1 MKKRELFQAQMVKFI
16 QEQLKNTGAN
26 ISIDEAALV
35 AQAKAGNMESVE
47 RLILKYQD
55 RVYNTILKV
64 CGNADDAAEL
74 TQDTFVRVIQ
84 NLKNFKGQ
92 SSFYTWM
99 FRIAVNL
106 TLNFCKKNSRVSF
119 QSLQSEPDEELKKQ
133 LKDYLI
139 DKTSPQP
146 PEIAATKELHSLIL
160 KALEKLD
167 ADQRA
172 VVVLCDIEQMNY
184 AEIAETL
191 DIEIG
196 TVKSRIARGRKN
208 LREILEA
215 VIQ

>member
-1 MKKRELFQAQMVKFI
+1 MVKFI
-16 QEQLKNTGAN
+16 QEQLKNSGAN
-26 ISIDEAALV
+26 ISIDEASLLV
-35 AQAKAGNMESVE
+35 QAKAGNMEAVE

-55 RVYNTILKV
+55 RVYNTILKI
-64 CGNADDAAEL
+64 CGNRDDAAEL
-74 TQDTFVRVIQ
+74 TQDAFVKVIQ

-92 SSFYTWM
+92 SSFYTWL
-99 FRIAVNL
+99 FRIAVNA
-106 TLNFCKKNSRVSF
+106 TLNFCKKNSRISF
-119 QSLQSEPDEELKKQ
+119 QPLQSEPDEALKKQ

-146 PEIAATKELHSLIL
+146 PQIAAAKELQSLIL

-172 VVVLCDIEQMNY
+172 VIVLRDIEQMNY
-184 AEIAETL
+184 TEIAETL
-191 DIEIG
+191 GIEIG

-208 LREILEA
+208 LREILEG